1 MKKYGEAVFGT
12 VTESAPVA
20 ETTHGKIKGENR
32 EGIAIF
38 RGIPYGGSCSGESA
52 VSAVDLQKKEVWEK
66 WE

>member
-32 EGIAIF
+32 DGIAIF
-38 RGIPYGGSCSGESA
+38 RGIPYGGSCRPRR
-52 VSAVDLQKKEVWEK
+52 
-66 WE
+66 